1 MMMMMMM
8 SMIRMM
14 MIKLYH
20 NEDDLIIKKYLEL
33 LDCLLQTLPTE
44 QSAPASELSVTNPT
58 KSA

>member
-1 MMMMMMM
+1 MMMT
-8 SMIRMM
+8 MIRMM

-33 LDCLLQTLPTE
+33 LDCLLQTLPAE
-44 QSAPASELSVTNPT
+44 QSAPASEFPVTNST